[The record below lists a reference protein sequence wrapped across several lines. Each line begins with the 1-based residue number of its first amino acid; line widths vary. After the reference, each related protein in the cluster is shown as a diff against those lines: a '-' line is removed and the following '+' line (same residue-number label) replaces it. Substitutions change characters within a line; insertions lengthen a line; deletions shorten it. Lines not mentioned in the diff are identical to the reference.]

1 MAEVLEFKS
10 SQLSLTL
17 VCIYHVDMD
26 KIATI
31 LKEKLIKAGR
41 FLKGAPV
48 VVDPYCPINSTQLA
62 QLLELLRQHQ
72 MTPVGIRTSDA
83 SLIEYAELCGLAVF
97 KPSNSTKKREEGSS
111 NVKTVAVQL
120 PQETM
125 QSTEQ
130 PSFVTAK
137 HLINMRSGQLE
148 KCMYGD
154 VLVNAGVNSGAEL
167 YAGGNIMVLGSVRGR
182 VHAGAMGNR
191 QARIIAKNFNPE
203 LVSIAGVFL
212 LSDDVPKSAKR
223 GWVEVYLEQQTL
235 KFRSLD

>member
-26 KIATI
+26 RVAAV

-41 FLKGAPV
+41 FLKGSPV
-48 VVDPYCPINSTQLA
+48 VVDPYCPINSMQLA
-62 QLLELLRQHQ
+62 QILELLRQYQ
-72 MTPVGIRTSDA
+72 MTPVGVRTSDA

-97 KPSNSTKKREEGSS
+97 KPSNGGKKNEEVSS
-111 NVKTVAVQL
+111 IVKPVTV
-120 PQETM
+120 
-125 QSTEQ
+125 QSSEEMHHATEQ
-130 PSFVTAK
+130 PSFMTAK
-137 HLINMRSGQLE
+137 RLVNMRSGQLE
-148 KCMYGD
+148 KYMHGD

-167 YAGGNIMVLGSVRGR
+167 YAGGNIIVLGSVRGR

-223 GWVEVYLEQQTL
+223 GWVEVYLDQQTL